1 MYRLSPAAT
10 HSDTA
15 FVCSGVRV
23 MGLTG
28 YPKPFPPTTQAG
40 PAGSARK
47 LVLQEFHAAAH
58 GGVLLHHV
66 VHGLAGVD
74 HGAVVA
80 AAERVAD
87 LLEGMLGQRAGEV
100 HGGLPGDRYVVGPA
114 LAGHVAVTDLEVV
127 GH

>member
-80 AAERVAD
+80 PAEGITNLLQRV
-87 LLEGMLGQRAGEV
+87 LGERAREE
-100 HGGLPGDRYVVGPA
+100 H
-114 LAGHVAVTDLEVV
+114 
-127 GH
+127 